1 MEEQNFYILHM
12 NWQSFINICG
22 NNNNNNNNKKRFCES
37 TKEHE
42 NKIINFEKKK
52 IISLP

>member
-1 MEEQNFYILHM
+1 MEEQNLYILHM

-22 NNNNNNNNKKRFCES
+22 NNNNNNNKRFYES

-42 NKIINFEKKK
+42 NQIINFEKKK